1 MTPGTTSPFFCAL
14 AIVATLA
21 LASAAWAENVLV
33 FAAASLTES
42 LREIGAA
49 YEQTSGHAVEFNFGS
64 SNDLARQIKAGAP
77 ADVFFSADAA
87 QMAGLV
93 EAGLV
98 VVKDRHD
105 VLSNTLAVII
115 PSDGTGTVSTPADL
129 KRFMQITV
137 ANPDA
142 VPAGVYARKYLEG
155 LGLWDELKEHVVPT
169 VDVRAALTAVADG
182 HAEAG
187 IVYRTDAVITPK
199 VKIAFQPPRE
209 QVPTIVYPLAPIAA
223 SKHDE
228 TAAVVQYLLSPAAR
242 KIYERHGF
250 IVLEGD

>member
-1 MTPGTTSPFFCAL
+1 MWAIAIALVLATTAR
-14 AIVATLA
+14 
-21 LASAAWAENVLV
+21 AENVLV

-42 LREIGAA
+42 LKEVGVA
-49 YEQTSGHAVEFNFGS
+49 YEETAGHVVEFNFGA

-87 QMAGLV
+87 QMDALVAAGLV
-93 EAGLV
+93 SA
-98 VVKDRHD
+98 KDRHD
-105 VLSNTLAVII
+105 VLSNALAII
-115 PSDGTGTVSTPADL
+115 VPSDATATVSGPADL
-129 KRFMQITV
+129 QQFAHIAV

-155 LGLWDELKEHVVPT
+155 LGLWDGLKERVVPT

-187 IVYRTDAVITPK
+187 LVYRTDAVITPK
-199 VKIAFQPPRE
+199 VKIAFQPPRD
-209 QVPTIVYPLAPIAA
+209 QVPAIVYPLAPIAA

-228 TAAVVQYLLSPAAR
+228 TAAVVRFLRSPAAR
-242 KIYERHGF
+242 EIYQRHGF
-250 IVLEGD
+250 IVLPGE